1 MENLGICISLAAQ
14 LDKLAHISC
23 KHLMSY
29 ILKRQ
34 ADGKSAS
41 TIKTDLAAIRFLHD
55 KIASPKYRLPA
66 TREKLAKTQ
75 RKSLEPPY
83 GSRLFHWR
91 RRRDLKPV

>member
-29 ILKRQ
+29 I
-34 ADGKSAS
+34 A
-41 TIKTDLAAIRFLHD
+41 LAAIRFLHD

-75 RKSLEPPY
+75 RKSLEPLTVQ
-83 GSRLFHWR
+83 GFFTGAEGGI
-91 RRRDLKPV
+91 

>member
-75 RKSLEPPY
+75 RKSLEPLTVQ
-83 GSRLFHWR
+83 GFFTGAEGGI
-91 RRRDLKPV
+91 